1 MNEVI
6 IKESKKKAISL
17 IIFGSVFLIVSI
29 YITIGGL
36 TEGNLFFIILGGIST
51 VILGL
56 ILNYI
61 IRNTINS
68 IPLLKIEANGIN
80 DMSTLSSVG
89 FIGWNEIQSISVQ
102 KRSGHE
108 FIAITVFDI
117 NKLMK
122 RISPAKQIAM
132 KVSLIFKYPPIA
144 ISLAG
149 AETDINEVVLIIKRR
164 LEEYRIF
171 Q

>member
-6 IKESKKKAISL
+6 IKESKRKAISL
-17 IIFGSVFLIVSI
+17 IIFGIVFLIVSI
-29 YITIGGL
+29 YITIGGII
-36 TEGNLFFIILGGIST
+36 EGNLFFIILGGILT
-51 VILGL
+51 VVLCV

-61 IRNTINS
+61 IKNTINS

-89 FIGWNEIQSISVQ
+89 FIGWQEIQSISVQ
-102 KRSGHE
+102 KKSGKE
-108 FIAITVFDI
+108 FIGITVYDL
-117 NKLMK
+117 NTLMK
-122 RISPAKQIAM
+122 RISPAKKIVM
-132 KVSLIFKYPPIA
+132 KASLIFKYPPIA

-149 AETDINEVVLIIKRR
+149 AETDINEVVLLIQRR